1 MVEIACPVNAAIDM
15 TVATQR
21 ALLCKLLAAKSF
33 KYSDKPI
40 FSLVSGKKS
49 HFYIDCKMTTLF
61 SHGLVLVG
69 NIVFDLIASL
79 DVKGIGGLTLGADAI
94 ANSAAMIAGQKGV
107 DFFSFVIRKEPKKHG
122 TMKWVEGGISSGDKV
137 VIIDDVLTTGGSV
150 IKAIDRA
157 QESGLDIVKV
167 MVLVDR
173 EEGGRENI
181 AAKGYEVDSIFKKTD
196 LMREYDASKV

>member
-1 MVEIACPVNAAIDM
+1 MVEIAGRVNAARYM

-69 NIVFDLIASL
+69 NVVFDLIASL

-107 DFFSFVIRKEPKKHG
+107 DFFSFVIRKEPKQHG

-137 VIIDDVLTTGGSV
+137 VIIMMSSL
-150 IKAIDRA
+150 R
-157 QESGLDIVKV
+157 
-167 MVLVDR
+167 
-173 EEGGRENI
+173 GGRLLRPLTGPKSPGRI
-181 AAKGYEVDSIFKKTD
+181 
-196 LMREYDASKV
+196 LSK